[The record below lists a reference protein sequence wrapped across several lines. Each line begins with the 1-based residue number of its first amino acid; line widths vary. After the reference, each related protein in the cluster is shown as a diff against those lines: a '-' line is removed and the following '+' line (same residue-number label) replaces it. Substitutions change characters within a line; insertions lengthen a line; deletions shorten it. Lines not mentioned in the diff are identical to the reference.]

1 MRQQVRAVPIYLA
14 MSLAA
19 AAAIMSV
26 PQTPPDINGAL
37 LWLLTTQAAA
47 LDGPQTN
54 AEAPTQFASP

>member
-1 MRQQVRAVPIYLA
+1 